1 MDHISK
7 VPYASTIGSLMYAM
21 VYTKLDIANVVGV
34 VSRFMSRKTTLG
46 GSQVDSEISERFIKY
61 MSLLHRCKFETAG
74 LCRC

>member
-1 MDHISK
+1 MSK

-34 VSRFMSRKTTLG
+34 VSRFMSRKTTMAD
-46 GSQVDSEISERFIKY
+46 SQVDSEIFEGLIRF
-61 MSLLHRCKFETAG
+61 MSLLHRCKFETAR